1 MASCCMTFALLK
13 MARNDPTH
21 LLHIFLDCALIVN
34 GAKYEGGEGKR
45 EEAIKISVSQQIVN

>member
-1 MASCCMTFALLK
+1 MTFALLK